1 MQADEQLQEL
11 QSHSSC
17 QQHLQ
22 VLTDSAELSKLSLSK
37 LESLSHHIK
46 KDMERVEQVC
56 YVVSVRYSLCVPECD
71 PDKKGFLDKEK
82 HLRTYLALE

>member
-22 VLTDSAELSKLSLSK
+22 VLADSAELSKLSLSK
-37 LESLSHHIK
+37 LESLSRHIK
-46 KDMERVEQVC
+46 RDMERVEQVC
-56 YVVSVRYSLCVPECD
+56 YMVSVRYSLCVLGRDPERNE
-71 PDKKGFLDKEK
+71 GLS
-82 HLRTYLALE
+82 